1 MNVATKISSRKPAF
15 LDGKDKELLIN
26 GKWRPARSGK
36 LLESVNP
43 SDGQVIGRFADAGED
58 DVNEAVAAARAA
70 FEGPWRKFTP
80 MARQDVLLKFA
91 DIVERNY
98 DELLLMDAYDMGS
111 PIGIPRPGVKPSDQ
125 IRYFAGWT
133 TKIHGETLSNS
144 APGSSFAYTLREP
157 IGVVGSITA
166 WNNPTSATIQKLLPA
181 LTTGCTIV
189 LKPSEQAS
197 LTALFLGKLMDEL
210 DLPPGVLNIVTGG
223 GAVGAAVVN
232 HRDVDKIAFTG
243 SSPTG
248 QSILRASAGN
258 LKRVTLELGGKSP
271 DIIFADA
278 DLDKAAPAAAMG
290 VFGNTGQ
297 MCIAGTRVYVQ
308 RPIYDEFIE
317 RMTKVA
323 NGLRVGHSLDPQTQL
338 GPLASSSHL
347 ARVEKFMKLGKDSNI
362 RLAAGGSRITDGALA
377 DGYFVQPTIFADT
390 HDNME
395 IVREEI
401 FGPVATVMPFD
412 DFDEVIR
419 RANDTPFGLACGVWT
434 SNIARAHNAAAAL
447 RAGICWVNTFLKMD
461 PNVPF
466 GGYKMSGIGK
476 ELGAA
481 GLDDYLI
488 GKSVWIDTN

>member
-1 MNVATKISSRKPAF
+1 
-15 LDGKDKELLIN
+15 
-26 GKWRPARSGK
+26 
-36 LLESVNP
+36 
-43 SDGQVIGRFADAGED
+43 
-58 DVNEAVAAARAA
+58 
-70 FEGPWRKFTP
+70 
-80 MARQDVLLKFA
+80 
-91 DIVERNY
+91 
-98 DELLLMDAYDMGS
+98 
-111 PIGIPRPGVKPSDQ
+111 
-125 IRYFAGWT
+125 
-133 TKIHGETLSNS
+133 
-144 APGSSFAYTLREP
+144 
-157 IGVVGSITA
+157 
-166 WNNPTSATIQKLLPA
+166 
-181 LTTGCTIV
+181 
-189 LKPSEQAS
+189 
-197 LTALFLGKLMDEL
+197 LFLGKLMDEL

-223 GAVGAAVVN
+223 GAVGAALVN
-232 HRDVDKIAFTG
+232 HPGVDKIAFTG

-248 QSILRASAGN
+248 QAILRASAGN

-317 RMTKVA
+317 RMAKVA
-323 NGLRVGHSLDPQTQL
+323 NGLRVGHSLDPQTQI
-338 GPLASSSHL
+338 GPLASASHL
-347 ARVEKFMKLGKDSNI
+347 ARVEKFMTLGKESKI
-362 RLAAGGSRITDGALA
+362 RLAAGGGRLTEGALA
-377 DGYFVQPTIFADT
+377 EGYFVQPTIFADT

-419 RANDTPFGLACGVWT
+419 RANDTPFGLACGIWT